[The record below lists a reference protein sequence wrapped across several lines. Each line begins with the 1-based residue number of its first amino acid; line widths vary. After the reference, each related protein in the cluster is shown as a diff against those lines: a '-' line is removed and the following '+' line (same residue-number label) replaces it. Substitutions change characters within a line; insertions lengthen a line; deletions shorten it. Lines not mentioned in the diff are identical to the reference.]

1 MDYLIQKDGIT
12 IRIEEQRQRVATDIV
27 AQYVALRKEMGY
39 TQEDVSKATGIAR
52 PNIARIESGR
62 NTPTLEVLTKLA
74 GALGMELEIRFVEKE
89 KAVS

>member
-12 IRIEEQRQRVATDIV
+12 IRIEEQRQRVGTDIV

-89 KAVS
+89 KVVS

>member
-12 IRIEEQRQRVATDIV
+12 IQIEEQRQRIGTDIV
-27 AQYVALRKEMGY
+27 AQYVKLRKKLGY
-39 TQEDVSKATGIAR
+39 TQEDISKATGIAR
-52 PNIARIESGR
+52 PNIARIESGK

-74 GALGMELEIRFVEKE
+74 GALDMELEIRFVEKE

>member
-12 IRIEEQRQRVATDIV
+12 IQIEEQRQRIGTDIV
-27 AQYVALRKEMGY
+27 AQYVKLRKKLGY
-39 TQEDVSKATGIAR
+39 TQEDISKATGIAR
-52 PNIARIESGR
+52 PNIARIESGK

-74 GALGMELEIRFVEKE
+74 GALDMALEIRFVEKE

>member
-12 IRIEEQRQRVATDIV
+12 IRIEEQRQRVGTDIV
-27 AQYVALRKEMGY
+27 TQYVALRKEKGF
-39 TQEDVSKATGIAR
+39 TQEDISKATGIAR
-52 PNIARIESGR
+52 PNIARIESGK

-74 GALGMELEIRFVEKE
+74 GALDMELEIRFVEKG

>member
-12 IRIEEQRQRVATDIV
+12 IRIEEQRQRVGTDIV
-27 AQYVALRKEMGY
+27 AQYVELRKKLGY

-74 GALGMELEIRFVEKE
+74 GALDMELEIRFVEKE

>member
-1 MDYLIQKDGIT
+1 MLF
-12 IRIEEQRQRVATDIV
+12 RSDI
-27 AQYVALRKEMGY
+27 
-39 TQEDVSKATGIAR
+39 SKATGIAR

-74 GALGMELEIRFVEKE
+74 GALDMELEIRFVEKE

>member
-12 IRIEEQRQRVATDIV
+12 IRIEEQRQRVGTDIV
-27 AQYVALRKEMGY
+27 AQYVEHRKKLGY

-74 GALGMELEIRFVEKE
+74 GALDMELEIRFVEKE

>member
-12 IRIEEQRQRVATDIV
+12 IQIEEQRQRVGTDIV
-27 AQYVALRKEMGY
+27 AQYVALRKKLGY
-39 TQEDVSKATGIAR
+39 TQEDISKATGIAR
-52 PNIARIESGR
+52 PNIARIESGK

-74 GALGMELEIRFVEKE
+74 GALDMELEIRFVEKE

>member
-12 IRIEEQRQRVATDIV
+12 IRIEEQRQRVGTDIV
-27 AQYVALRKEMGY
+27 TQYVELRKKLGY

-62 NTPTLEVLTKLA
+62 NTPTLEILTKLA
-74 GALGMELEIRFVEKE
+74 GALDMELEIRFVEKE

>member
-12 IRIEEQRQRVATDIV
+12 IRIEEQRQRVGTDIV
-27 AQYVALRKEMGY
+27 AQYIVLRKKMGY
-39 TQEDVSKATGIAR
+39 TQEDISKATGIAR

-74 GALGMELEIRFVEKE
+74 GALDMELEIRFVEK
-89 KAVS
+89 AVS

>member
-12 IRIEEQRQRVATDIV
+12 IRIEEQRQRVGTDIV
-27 AQYVALRKEMGY
+27 AQYIVLRKKMGY
-39 TQEDVSKATGIAR
+39 TQEDISKATGIAR

-74 GALGMELEIRFVEKE
+74 CALDMELEIRFVEK
-89 KAVS
+89 AVS

>member
-12 IRIEEQRQRVATDIV
+12 IQIEEQRQRIGTDIV
-27 AQYVALRKEMGY
+27 AQYVKLRKKLGY
-39 TQEDVSKATGIAR
+39 TQEDISKATGIAR
-52 PNIARIESGR
+52 PNIARIESGK

-74 GALGMELEIRFVEKE
+74 GALDIELEIRFVEKE

>member
-1 MDYLIQKDGIT
+1 MDYLIQKDGIM
-12 IRIEEQRQRVATDIV
+12 IQIEEQRQRIGTDIV
-27 AQYVALRKEMGY
+27 AQYVKLRKKLGY
-39 TQEDVSKATGIAR
+39 TQEDISKATGIAR

-74 GALGMELEIRFVEKE
+74 GALDMELEIRFVEKE

>member
-1 MDYLIQKDGIT
+1 MDYLIQKDGST
-12 IRIEEQRQRVATDIV
+12 IQIEEQRQRIGTDIV
-27 AQYVALRKEMGY
+27 AQYVKLRKKLGY
-39 TQEDVSKATGIAR
+39 TQEDISKATGIAR

-74 GALGMELEIRFVEKE
+74 GALDMELEIRFVEKE

>member
-12 IRIEEQRQRVATDIV
+12 IQIEEQRQRIGTDIV
-27 AQYVALRKEMGY
+27 AQYVKLRKKLGY
-39 TQEDVSKATGIAR
+39 TQEDISKATGIAR
-52 PNIARIESGR
+52 PSIARIESGK

-74 GALGMELEIRFVEKE
+74 GALDMELEIRFVEKE

>member
-12 IRIEEQRQRVATDIV
+12 IQIEEQRQRIGTDIV
-27 AQYVALRKEMGY
+27 AQYVKLRKKLGY
-39 TQEDVSKATGIAR
+39 TQEDISKATGIAR

-74 GALGMELEIRFVEKE
+74 GALDMELEIRFVEKE

>member
-12 IRIEEQRQRVATDIV
+12 IRIEEQRQRVGTDII
-27 AQYVALRKEMGY
+27 AQYVEFRKKLGY
-39 TQEDVSKATGIAR
+39 TQEDISKATGIAR

-62 NTPTLEVLTKLA
+62 YTPTLEVLTKLA
-74 GALGMELEIRFVEKE
+74 GALDMDLEVRFVERE

>member
-12 IRIEEQRQRVATDIV
+12 IRIEEQRQRIGTDIV
-27 AQYVALRKEMGY
+27 AQYVKLRKKLGY
-39 TQEDVSKATGIAR
+39 TQEDISKATGIAR

-74 GALGMELEIRFVEKE
+74 GALDMELEIRFVEKE